1 MQPFDP
7 NRYFMFRTLTHRVER
22 ERCMSRRIV
31 FYGLIAATLLLP
43 HFSSATP
50 SNLIAWYQFF
60 QGRSIGKDLSGNGN
74 DAHIIGENPPQLN
87 RNGLVFAG
95 NGGLEIPSSTDIDA
109 RNGFTV
115 EMWVEFSDVGNVC
128 DIISKD
134 GAYFIRIDPPGEG
147 GKISFFVNA
156 GNTLEPR
163 ISGPVPKTGHL
174 YHIIAV
180 WNQTRA
186 DLWVDDHLYSKDRF
200 GPLSSENSP
209 ILIGSSYKWA
219 PGDLKGV
226 MKEVRIYNAAFGR
239 GEVMAHIYDI
249 DTSFGRHVTSQRS
262 FQFASGLN
270 GWRGHDIGSCKTL
283 PQGLELHCRGE
294 RSAIISPLMNIPAKP
309 NRYVSI
315 RMALNKG
322 ETARLLCVTTKGAFL
337 VPFDVQPDGLMH
349 SYILDLADHIRW
361 SGNLLAAAL
370 QPSDAFTKVRLAFI
384 LFSPYPNAPA
394 DLFVKEAFLQ
404 PPLSRAGR
412 NCPVLIKL
420 GNRGKICEDATATLK
435 LPVGIFLSAPPHGIS
450 IPSLPYHKSV
460 TLIWNLKA
468 AKAMRAHLRLI
479 VSDRS
484 RTLLNT
490 LIPVSFAPPF
500 HQYKAKYVPPPKVV
514 KSDLMVGAMM
524 CPLWTQGTRQ
534 GGWQEIQ
541 PYPNREPLLGWYD
554 ENSPEATDW
563 QIKWCLEHAISY
575 FVYCWYRVGVNGP
588 VRQTLGEAL
597 HQGLFKSR
605 YGSMFKFAIMW
616 ENANGADVSSRQD
629 LMDNLL
635 PFWIKNYFSRS
646 NYLKVDGKPLLFI
659 YDPPRLAQ
667 DLGGTLQARQA
678 IEDMR
683 RACRKA
689 GFAGLTV
696 LGEYRGTDK
705 TAVRQMKDMGMDYS
719 FAYCWPIP
727 GEPAPAKAVAE
738 QVRFWKE
745 RRDMNILPSLV
756 TVSMGWNP
764 SPWYPTR
771 NRWRLPPSYFKT
783 LCEDAKQFIGNSKSP
798 GLQNRMVLIDNWNEF
813 GEGHYIEP
821 TRQYGFGYLDAIRS
835 VFTHA
840 KTAPDDIIP
849 QDVGLGPYDHLFKKY
864 LRLQAMCA
872 TRVTAPGGNA
882 PGLIGWWTFE
892 KARNLPV
899 SYDYS
904 GHGHGGQII
913 DADIVKGEHGNA
925 LVCHGGCVS
934 VPPSPN
940 LCPSKLLTVEA
951 WIKVEAPN
959 QQDRWFVN
967 CVGGN
972 GENGY
977 RMGISGGGLCF
988 EIPKTAWSHSLS
1000 SPTPLPLDKWIFVA
1014 GSYDGTTIRLYENGR
1029 ECAKLYRGGRIG
1041 LTNQSLCLGDYAVGH
1056 PAHFIGLLSD
1066 VRIYSICLSPTQI
1079 ASDESR

>member
-1 MQPFDP
+1 MDMT
-7 NRYFMFRTLTHRVER
+7 RRT
-22 ERCMSRRIV
+22 II
-31 FYGLIAATLLLP
+31 YGLITAILLFPQL
-43 HFSSATP
+43 SSAAP
-50 SNLIAWYQFF
+50 SNLISWYQFS
-60 QGRSIGKDLSGNGN
+60 QGRVLGKDLSGRGN
-74 DAHIIGENPPQLN
+74 NARPIGENPPILN
-87 RNGLVFAG
+87 QNGLVFSG
-95 NGGLEIPSSTDIDA
+95 NGGLEIPSAPDLDA
-109 RNGFTV
+109 RKGFTV
-115 EMWVEFSDVGNVC
+115 ELWVEFSDISHVC
-128 DIISKD
+128 DLIAKD

-147 GKISFFVNA
+147 GKLSFFVNA

-186 DLWVDDHLYSKDRF
+186 DLWVDDHLYSEDRL
-200 GPLSSENSP
+200 GSLSSDNSP

-219 PGDLKGV
+219 PGGLKGV
-226 MKEVRIYNAAFGR
+226 IKEIRIYNAAFGR
-239 GEVMAHIYDI
+239 GEVMAHIYGI
-249 DTSFGRHVTSQRS
+249 DTSSAHHVTSQSS
-262 FQFASGLN
+262 FQFSSGLE
-270 GWRGHDIGSCKTL
+270 GWRGHDIDSL
-283 PQGLELHCRGE
+283 QSAPQGLEFHCRGE
-294 RSAIISPLMNIPAKP
+294 RSAIISPILSIPAKH
-309 NRYVSI
+309 NRYASL
-315 RMALNKG
+315 RMMLNKG
-322 ETARLLCVTTKGAFL
+322 ETARLLCVTTQGAFSI
-337 VPFDVQPDGLMH
+337 PFHIQSDGLMH

-361 SGNLLAAAL
+361 GGKLLAAAL
-370 QPSDAFTKVRLAFI
+370 QPSDALSNVRLAFI
-384 LFSPYPNAPA
+384 RFSHSPDAPA
-394 DLFVKEAFLQ
+394 DLFVKEAYLQ
-404 PPLSRAGR
+404 HPLSRAGR

-420 GNRGKICEDATATLK
+420 GNRGEICENAKATLK
-435 LPVGIFLSAPPHGIS
+435 LPIEIALSAPPQRIS
-450 IPSLPYHKSV
+450 IPPLPFKKSV
-460 TLIWNLKA
+460 TLIWNVKA
-468 AKAMRAHLRLI
+468 VKAMRTHLRLI
-479 VSDRS
+479 VMDRS

-490 LIPVSFAPPF
+490 LIPVSFASPF
-500 HQYKAKYVPPPKVV
+500 RQYKAKYVPPPKVV

-563 QIKWCLEHAISY
+563 QIKWCLEHGISY

-588 VRQTLGEAL
+588 VRQMLGEAL

-635 PFWIKNYFSRS
+635 PFWIKNYFNRS

-659 YDPPRLAQ
+659 YDPLKLMH
-667 DLGGTLQARQA
+667 DLGGPLQARQA

-683 RACRKA
+683 RACRDA

-705 TAVRQMKDMGMDYS
+705 TAFRQIKDMGMDYT
-719 FAYCWPIP
+719 FAYCWPIS
-727 GEPAPAKAVAE
+727 GEPAPAKAVEE
-738 QVRFWKE
+738 QVRIWKN
-745 RRDMNILPSLV
+745 RRDMNNLPSLV

-783 LCEDAKQFIGNSKSP
+783 LCEDAKQFIANSKSP

-840 KTAPDDIIP
+840 KGAPDDIIP
-849 QDVGLGPYDHLFKKY
+849 QDVGLGPYNHLYKKY
-864 LRLQAMCA
+864 LQMQALCA
-872 TRVTAPGGNA
+872 KRVTAPGGTA
-882 PGLIGWWTFE
+882 HGLIGWWTFE
-892 KARNLPV
+892 KARNFPI

-913 DADIVKGEHGNA
+913 NANIVKGEHGNA

-934 VPPSPN
+934 VPANPN
-940 LCPSKLLTVEA
+940 LCPVTAITVEA
-951 WIKVEAPN
+951 WIKVETPN
-959 QQDRWFVN
+959 QQDRWFLN

-977 RMGISGGGLCF
+977 RMGVSGGRLCF
-988 EIPKTAWSHSLS
+988 EIPKTAWSHSVI
-1000 SPTPLPLDKWIFVA
+1000 SPTPLPLKKWVFVA
-1014 GSYDGTTIRLYENGR
+1014 GTYDGTTIRLYENGQL
-1029 ECAKLYRGGRIG
+1029 CAQLYRGGRIG
-1041 LTNQSLCLGDYAVGH
+1041 LTNQSLCLGNYAVGH

-1066 VRIYSICLSPTQI
+1066 VRIYSDCLTPTRI
-1079 ASDESR
+1079 ESDDTR